1 MSFKVLEGFGGR
13 CGEVTLDGQ
22 ETSSAEMDKVFCI
35 QKYPY
40 IWCERMFQGCRP
52 GDNLESLRQFFVLP
66 GWRLDGFGRGTRG
79 QAADLPLWKPAWW
92 RAAHTMISQLT
103 AHCDNAIEQ
112 VVPTHSSLYTI
123 RAHTMRL
130 KPPQSELLPL

>member
-1 MSFKVLEGFGGR
+1 
-13 CGEVTLDGQ
+13 
-22 ETSSAEMDKVFCI
+22 
-35 QKYPY
+35 
-40 IWCERMFQGCRP
+40 MFQGCRP
-52 GDNLESLRQFFVLP
+52 GDNFESLRQFFVLP
-66 GWRLDGFGRGTRG
+66 GWRLDGFGRCARG

-112 VVPTHSSLYTI
+112 VVPAHSSLYTI

-130 KPPQSELLPL
+130 KPSQSDLLHLLLSLSI